1 MNESTKSQKVSLDN
15 ADRSFP
21 SILKIPYSNTNKRM
35 NCISWKERERERESN
50 GHDDDAE
57 GRWCAHQKPTERHHP
72 KKKKEGVFKTKTAR
86 IQEFVGVFFYSS
98 E

>member
-1 MNESTKSQKVSLDN
+1 MNESTKSQKVSPDN

-50 GHDDDAE
+50 GHDE
-57 GRWCAHQKPTERHHP
+57 GRRRGTVRTP
-72 KKKKEGVFKTKTAR
+72 KTDRETPPKEEEGGRFQNQNGKNSR
-86 IQEFVGVFFYSS
+86 IRGGLLLLI
-98 E
+98 